1 MQNPTPCCWK
11 VSYSSYPAIKA
22 AQETSSS
29 YEALPPPHLLRPCH
43 RHMAEEEEEE
53 EEGSSRGA
61 AKCSPGAAE
70 VVL

>member
-1 MQNPTPCCWK
+1 
-11 VSYSSYPAIKA
+11 
-22 AQETSSS
+22 
-29 YEALPPPHLLRPCH
+29 
-43 RHMAEEEEEE
+43 MAEEEEEE